1 MRSGA
6 APTEG
11 DVMEQWKLYG
21 AIYADAEPPADASR
35 VGVSAT
41 AEETLRGTP
50 RTPERSQRS
59 QTISIMDFNRLQ
71 PGAALSSPAPPSG
84 RRLFKENKIVF
95 SEIIR
100 DADKDWNKEFQ
111 TYLEMPGASQQS
123 IPAHL
128 MTLQTARSATARSS
142 SSRTTCALS

>member
-6 APTEG
+6 VPTEG

-50 RTPERSQRS
+50 RTR
-59 QTISIMDFNRLQ
+59 TI
-71 PGAALSSPAPPSG
+71 GVG
-84 RRLFKENKIVF
+84 RR
-95 SEIIR
+95 
-100 DADKDWNKEFQ
+100 ADGRE
-111 TYLEMPGASQQS
+111 
-123 IPAHL
+123 
-128 MTLQTARSATARSS
+128 
-142 SSRTTCALS
+142 RTSTHDYGYR